1 MGESLTVRRRV
12 EDEGLRIV
20 NSCHV
25 GEMVRALTLPRN
37 DSTTGGRD
45 G

>member
-25 GEMVRALTLPRN
+25 GEMARARILLWN